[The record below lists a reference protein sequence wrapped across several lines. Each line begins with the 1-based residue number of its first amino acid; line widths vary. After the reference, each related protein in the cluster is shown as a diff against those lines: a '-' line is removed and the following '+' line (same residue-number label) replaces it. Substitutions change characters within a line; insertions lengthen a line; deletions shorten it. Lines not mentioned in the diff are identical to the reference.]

1 MPTATLNV
9 RYCDK
14 QVNVRA
20 FFDTGSHHSFIS
32 PEVVKRLNLRVIKQV
47 PVNLSTFGND
57 TESCMLDL
65 VKAKVRLE
73 KHKISITLLVHDS
86 AAMGYFNCPGLYE
99 VAQTLEN
106 KGFHLADHSITSDAL
121 TGIEILIGVDH
132 FTRLIVRQKRSQ
144 GTSLFVTK
152 GGGGGRCVIPF
163 GPLSKW
169 AVSTSEQSNSHVRCA
184 RIICEN
190 KPELEV
196 TQLWD
201 LERIGILPESFSPN
215 ERKTISVV
223 RSNMQQTE
231 SGYIVR
237 LPFKDETRP
246 SVNYRT
252 SRGQLNQLVQ
262 RVENNEQFGQQY
274 DKVVESYVE
283 KEFIE
288 QIPNQPV
295 EGHYMPHHAMFKK
308 STTTPLRIVFNASS
322 KPSDGK
328 SLNDCLM
335 MGPSLTAKLHEILL
349 LFRQGKYAVT
359 ADISNAFH
367 RIIVHEVDRKFP

>member
-1 MPTATLNV
+1 
-9 RYCDK
+9 
-14 QVNVRA
+14 
-20 FFDTGSHHSFIS
+20 
-32 PEVVKRLNLRVIKQV
+32 
-47 PVNLSTFGND
+47 
-57 TESCMLDL
+57 MLDL
-65 VKAKVRLE
+65 VKVKVHLG
-73 KHKISITLLVHDS
+73 KHKIPITLLVHDS
-86 AAMGYFNCPGLYE
+86 AAMGYFNCPGLFE
-99 VAQTLEN
+99 VAQKLES
-106 KGFHLADHSITSDAL
+106 KGFHLADHNITSDAL

-152 GGGGGRCVIPF
+152 GGGVIPF
-163 GPLSKW
+163 GPLPRWAITTSK
-169 AVSTSEQSNSHVRCA
+169 QSISQVRWA

-201 LERIGILPESFSPN
+201 LERIGILPEPFSPN
-215 ERKTISVV
+215 ERETISIVC
-223 RSNMQQTE
+223 SNMQQTE

-246 SVNYRT
+246 SVNCHT
-252 SRGQLNQLVQ
+252 ARGQLNQLVH

-295 EGHYMPHHAMFKK
+295 EGHYVPHHAVFKK
-308 STTTPLRIVFNASS
+308 SATTPLRIVFNASS
-322 KPSDGK
+322 RPNKGK

-335 MGPSLTAKLHEILL
+335 TGPYLTAKLHEILIQ
-349 LFRQGKYAVT
+349 FRQRTYAVT
-359 ADISNAFH
+359 ADISKAFH
-367 RIIVHEVDRKFP
+367 RTIVNEEDRKFLKFLWINLNSQELLTFQFKVVLFGATCSPYLLQETLHTHLSQNAEGNSFLDQF